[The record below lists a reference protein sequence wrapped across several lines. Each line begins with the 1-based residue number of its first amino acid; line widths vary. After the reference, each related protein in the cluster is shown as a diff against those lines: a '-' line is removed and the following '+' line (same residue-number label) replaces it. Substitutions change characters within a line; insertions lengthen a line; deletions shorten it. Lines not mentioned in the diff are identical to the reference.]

1 MPETP
6 QQWFDRV
13 SAALSRDGHRE
24 SDWSGW
30 SSWPFRA
37 DGTVKDLEPPAA
49 GEPPRH
55 GAGGRGCDQC
65 DRSQQESPAAIEHL
79 VWQDDLFMLG
89 VPSEP
94 SALPLA
100 LFLMPRRHADLAD
113 LTAEESAR
121 QGVLLAAVEK
131 AACAVL
137 HVPRIQVARW
147 GDGSEH
153 LHWWLFAR
161 PTGMLQLRGTFL
173 SHWDDLLPRLSPE
186 EAWADAELVAAELA
200 RTVGGAVTDTLDGR

>member
-13 SAALSRDGHRE
+13 TAALAREGHRE
-24 SDWSGW
+24 SDWSTW
-30 SSWPFRA
+30 SSWPFEA
-37 DGTVKDLEPPAA
+37 AGAVKDLNPPAA
-49 GEPPRH
+49 EEPPRH
-55 GAGGRGCDQC
+55 GAGGRSCDPC
-65 DRSQQESPAAIEHL
+65 DRSQHEGSAAIDDL
-79 VWQDDLFMLG
+79 VWHDDLFMLG

-94 SALPLA
+94 SALPFA

-113 LTAEESAR
+113 LTEQEAAR
-121 QGVLLAAVEK
+121 QGVLLAAIER
-131 AACAVL
+131 AACSVL

-173 SHWDDLLPRLSPE
+173 SHWDDLLPPVPIQTFR
-186 EAWADAELVAAELA
+186 ADQLLVVGELA
-200 RTVGGAVTDTLDGR
+200 RRVGGRAAGS